1 MLDSPTQ
8 VLRICICRF
17 DGHRET
23 KHFLAILMTMEDARL
38 IWIVDQLVVDQGV
51 EHGGILLGNI
61 PDTSQ
66 TNRITCYEEGEA
78 AFLREF
84 IDE

>member
-38 IWIVDQLVVDQGV
+38 IRIVDQLVVDQGV

-66 TNRITCYEEGEA
+66 TNRITCYEEGETT
-78 AFLREF
+78 FLREF

>member
-1 MLDSPTQ
+1 MLDSPTE

-17 DGHRET
+17 DAHSET
-23 KHFLAILMTMEDARL
+23 KHFFSILMAMEDAGL
-38 IWIVDQLVVDQGV
+38 IRIVDQLVVDQGV
-51 EHGGILLGNI
+51 QHGGILLGNI

-66 TNRITCYEEGEA
+66 TNRITCYEEGKTT
-78 AFLREF
+78 FLRKF